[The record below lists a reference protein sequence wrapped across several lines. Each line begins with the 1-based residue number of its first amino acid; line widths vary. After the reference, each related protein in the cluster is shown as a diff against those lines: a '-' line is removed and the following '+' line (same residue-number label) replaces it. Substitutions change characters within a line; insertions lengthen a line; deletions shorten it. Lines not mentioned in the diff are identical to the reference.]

1 MTEAR
6 ERLDATLATA
16 DDATVGTVSGDLL
29 AVSGLLGREAGLA
42 RALADPGAAPEAR
55 VTLVDALLGARL
67 AATSLDLLGAVVGL
81 RWSSSAD
88 LVDAVETLGAQS
100 AFEASSRAGTLEDVE
115 DELFRF
121 SRTIERSSELRTAL
135 TDPAV
140 SVDNRTALVGGLLD
154 GKADPTTVALA
165 TAVVTSPRG
174 RKPSLALDVLA
185 AEAAARRERKI
196 AVARVAVP
204 MDDDLRERLEAALGA
219 TLGHAV
225 RLQVEVD
232 PDLVGGI
239 VVQVGDEVFDG
250 SVARRLGQ
258 VSRGLVT

>member
-6 ERLDATLATA
+6 ERLDVDLAAA

-29 AVSGLLGREAGLA
+29 AVSGLLGREPGLA
-42 RALADPGAAPEAR
+42 RAMADPGATPDAR
-55 VTLVDALLGARL
+55 ITLVDTLLGERL
-67 AATSLDLLGAVVGL
+67 GTTALGVLRSVVGL

-88 LVDAVETLGAQS
+88 LVNGVEMLGAQS
-100 AFEASSRAGTLEDVE
+100 AFEAASRAGNLDDVE

-135 TDPAV
+135 SDAAV
-140 SVDNRTALVGGLLD
+140 SAENKASLVGALLD
-154 GKADPTTVALA
+154 GKANPATVSLV

-174 RKPSLALDVLA
+174 RKASQALDDLA
-185 AEAAARRERKI
+185 AEAASRRETKI

-204 MDDDLRERLEAALGA
+204 MDDDLRDRLEAALGA
-219 TLGHAV
+219 TLGQAV